1 MYTVGE
7 LVWVKE
13 GIFSRRK
20 MSGIGL
26 VVHEDTVDLEE
37 CHMVSWKVLLS
48 GKLVEVD
55 ASSMKKLKWYN
66 THLCQDGFQKRAT

>member
-1 MYTVGE
+1 MFSVGE

-13 GIFSRRK
+13 GIFARNK
-20 MSGIGL
+20 LSGFGI
-26 VVHEDTVDLEE
+26 VVHQDLIDLDE
-37 CHMVSWKVLLS
+37 CQMVSWKVLLS

-55 ASSMKKLKWYN
+55 ASCMKKLKWYN